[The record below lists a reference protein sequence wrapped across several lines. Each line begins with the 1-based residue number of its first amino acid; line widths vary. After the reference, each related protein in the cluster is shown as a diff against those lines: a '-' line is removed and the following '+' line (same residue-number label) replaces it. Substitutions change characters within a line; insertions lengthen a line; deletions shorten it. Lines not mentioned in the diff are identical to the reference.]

1 MTEKITDDG
10 NDRSMI
16 IMMEILVI
24 LLHQSIRM
32 LIKMCMVV
40 NKFLFGIFFF
50 FLNIH

>member
-24 LLHQSIRM
+24 LIIMMTKITEKKHTNIVK
-32 LIKMCMVV
+32 IT
-40 NKFLFGIFFF
+40 FLGTITW
-50 FLNIH
+50 